1 MKGILCNA
9 IRRRATM
16 LGCVCDELESYYAEH
31 TRLKR
36 EVEALQ
42 AENASLREKLAF
54 RGPWF

>member
-16 LGCVCDELESYYAEH
+16 LGCACDELESYDAEH

-36 EVEALQ
+36 EVEAL
-42 AENASLREKLAF
+42 
-54 RGPWF
+54 